1 MSDTTGII
9 SACLIMLSLYTTF
22 QLGIES
28 ERERIRRER
37 RRRFDEDQ
45 ANHDSANHD
54 DFD

>member
-22 QLGIES
+22 QLGIEC

-37 RRRFDEDQ
+37 RRRFEED
-45 ANHDSANHD
+45 NHDSANHD

>member
-22 QLGIES
+22 HLGIEC
-28 ERERIRRER
+28 ERERASQARRKK
-37 RRRFDEDQ
+37 FDQD
-45 ANHDSANHD
+45 NRDSDNHD

>member
-22 QLGIES
+22 QLGIEC

-37 RRRFDEDQ
+37 RRRRFDEDQ
-45 ANHDSANHD
+45 DNHD

>member
-9 SACLIMLSLYTTF
+9 AACLIMASLYITF
-22 QLGIES
+22 HLGIEC

-37 RRRFDEDQ
+37 RRRFEEDQ
-45 ANHDSANHD
+45 ETDSANHD